1 MGHKDAFTPS
11 KIIMKR
17 ENIHVV
23 VCRISVHMA
32 RRRWGTICYISKHYC
47 VINYMLSIIKVL
59 VIMKV
64 RKNIG
69 VNLVEIYTIAY
80 ILRNQFAISKT
91 THWLNTGKTELNMD
105 ETFHPKHQ
113 DLQRNKF
120 KVFQH
125 HLFWKVIFR
134 IKFLACNSAQRIKVE
149 FTEIA
154 FLVINS
160 QSWDM

>member
-47 VINYMLSIIKVL
+47 VINHMLSIIKVL
-59 VIMKV
+59 VIMMKV

-69 VNLVEIYTIAY
+69 VNLIEI
-80 ILRNQFAISKT
+80 
-91 THWLNTGKTELNMD
+91 
-105 ETFHPKHQ
+105 
-113 DLQRNKF
+113 
-120 KVFQH
+120 
-125 HLFWKVIFR
+125 
-134 IKFLACNSAQRIKVE
+134 
-149 FTEIA
+149 
-154 FLVINS
+154 
-160 QSWDM
+160 